1 MKTIYLFRHAA
12 PQRLENVQQEEWP
25 LSIKGHEMS
34 SAVLSRDVLR
44 AAVRVYSSP
53 LLRAVQTAQHAA
65 LPLTVDVRLQ
75 ERRTGMEVAEA
86 GDCWLRQYED
96 GAFKCPDGE
105 SFDEVGQRMQSCMD
119 DILAALASGEAAI
132 VVSHAAAVCAYLMR
146 FCDIR
151 VTERATKTR
160 KIAWQGETLY
170 TGTVPPLTGLRLD
183 FHQGALVNIEM
194 LSYGRGS

>member
-1 MKTIYLFRHAA
+1 MKTIYLFRHAE
-12 PQRLENVQQEEWP
+12 PKRMVNVQQGEWS
-25 LSIKGHEMS
+25 LSTKGHEMAD
-34 SAVLSRDVLR
+34 AVLSRDGVR

-65 LPLTVDVRLQ
+65 LPLTVDVRLE
-75 ERRTGMEVAEA
+75 ERRTGMDVPEV
-86 GDCWLRQYED
+86 GDCWFRQYED
-96 GAFKCPDGE
+96 GAFKCPGGE

-160 KIAWQGETLY
+160 KISWQGETLY
-170 TGTVPPLTGLRLD
+170 TGTIPPLTGWRLD
-183 FHQGALVNIEM
+183 FHQGTLVNIEM
-194 LSYGRGS
+194 LSCGRGR